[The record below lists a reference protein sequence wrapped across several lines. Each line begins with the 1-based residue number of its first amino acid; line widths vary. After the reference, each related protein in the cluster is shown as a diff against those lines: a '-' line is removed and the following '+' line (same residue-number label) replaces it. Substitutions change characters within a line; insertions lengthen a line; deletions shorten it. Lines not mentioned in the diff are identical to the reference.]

1 LIADRA
7 ARWNL
12 NVLRHPRPIAW
23 RAAEQFA
30 SALAV
35 LTGIVVVVPVIS
47 IALLALQ
54 PAADLWP
61 HLLNYVLPRASLD
74 TALLLLGVGL
84 LATAVGVGAAWI
96 ISSHDFPGRSWLIWL
111 MPLPLAIPTYI
122 GAYVYVE
129 LFEPL
134 GVAHNALSLWLPAQ
148 QAVKLLPSV
157 RTLGGAI
164 VIIALVLYPYIYLS
178 ARAMFQTQSA
188 EFAEAARLLGA
199 GRWQEFVR
207 VSLPMARPALAVG
220 LALVLLETLNDIGA
234 SEYLGVRTMTV
245 SIFTTWLNRGSLAG
259 AAQMSC
265 LMLFVVAALV
275 LMERYGRRQRAFAAA
290 AESPRIAERTKLS
303 GAAGWTACILCFIPP
318 LFGFGLP
325 FVFLLRE
332 SIQRSLISGIDA
344 GLVQATGNSI
354 VLALIATAIVLLL
367 GLVANMA
374 NRWRDNAATMAS
386 VGISQA
392 GYAVPGLILALGL
405 LTPMVA
411 FDNIINAAARGVGI
425 SAPGLLIAGSSAA
438 VVIAYAIRFM
448 AVSTG
453 LTQAGFER
461 IPRDYDDSAKISGAS
476 EWICVRKIYLPLLRP
491 ALWGAAILVFVDC
504 LKELPATLLLRPMN
518 VETLSTSI
526 YQFASRGSF
535 EQGSLAA
542 LLIVAASIVPVVWL
556 TRFADVPN
564 GPA

>member
-1 LIADRA
+1 M
-7 ARWNL
+7 
-12 NVLRHPRPIAW
+12 
-23 RAAEQFA
+23 Q
-30 SALAV
+30 
-35 LTGIVVVVPVIS
+35 PV
-47 IALLALQ
+47 
-54 PAADLWP
+54 ADLWP
-61 HLLNYVLPRASLD
+61 HLLAYVLPHAALD
-74 TALLLLGVGL
+74 TVLLLLGVGL
-84 LATAVGVGAAWI
+84 VATALGVGAAWI
-96 ISSHDFPGRSWLIWL
+96 ISSHDFPGRSYLIWL

-129 LFEPL
+129 IFEPL
-134 GVAHNALSLWLPAQ
+134 GVAHKALALWLTPQ
-148 QAVKLLPSV
+148 QALALLPSF
-157 RTLGGAI
+157 RSLTGAI
-164 VIIALVLYPYIYLS
+164 VIIGLVLYPYVYLS

-199 GRWQEFVR
+199 RRWQEFVR

-245 SIFTTWLNRGSLAG
+245 SIFTTWLNQGSLAG

-275 LMERYGRRQRAFAAA
+275 LMERYGRRQRAFDAL
-290 AESPRIAERTKLS
+290 AESPRIAGRTQLS
-303 GAAGWTACILCFIPP
+303 GAVGWAACGLCFMPP
-318 LFGFGLP
+318 LFGFALP
-325 FVFLLRE
+325 FAFLIHE
-332 SIQRSLISGIDA
+332 SIERSLIGGIDA
-344 GLVQATGNSI
+344 GLLQAMSNSI
-354 VLALIATAIVLLL
+354 VLALTATAIVLLL
-367 GLVANMA
+367 GLTANVA
-374 NRWRDNAATMAS
+374 NRWRNSASTAAS
-386 VGISQA
+386 VGVSQA

-405 LTPMVA
+405 LTPLVA
-411 FDNIINAAARGVGI
+411 FDNVINAAARSLGV

-448 AVSTG
+448 AVATG

-461 IPRDYDDSAKISGAS
+461 IPRDYDDSAKVTGAS
-476 EWICVRKIYLPLLRP
+476 EWTCVRKVYLPLLRP

-504 LKELPATLLLRPMN
+504 LKELPATLLLRPLN

-535 EQGSLAA
+535 EEGSLAA

-564 GPA
+564 GPV

>member
-1 LIADRA
+1 
-7 ARWNL
+7 
-12 NVLRHPRPIAW
+12 VSYQPRPIAS
-23 RAAEQFA
+23 RVAEQFV
-30 SALAV
+30 STLAV
-35 LTGIVVVVPVIS
+35 LTGVAVVIPVIS
-47 IALLALQ
+47 IALLAMQ

-61 HLLNYVLPRASLD
+61 HLLAYVLPRAALD
-74 TALLLLGVGL
+74 TVLLLLGVGL
-84 LATAVGVGAAWI
+84 VATALGVGTAWI
-96 ISSHDFPGRSWLIWL
+96 ISSHDFPGRSYLIWL

-129 LFEPL
+129 IFEPL
-134 GVAHNALSLWLPAQ
+134 GVAHKALALWLVPQ
-148 QAVKLLPSV
+148 QALAVLPGV
-157 RTLGGAI
+157 RSLTGAI
-164 VIIALVLYPYIYLS
+164 VIIGLVLYPYVYLS

-199 GRWQEFVR
+199 RRWQEFAR

-245 SIFTTWLNRGSLAG
+245 SIFTTWLNQGSLAG

-275 LMERYGRRQRAFAAA
+275 LMERHGRRQRAFDAL
-290 AESPRIAERTKLS
+290 AESPRIAGRTPLS
-303 GAAGWTACILCFIPP
+303 GVAGWAAWGFCFMPP
-318 LFGFGLP
+318 LFGFALP
-325 FVFLLRE
+325 FAFLIHE
-332 SIQRSLISGIDA
+332 SIQRSQIGGIDA
-344 GLVQATGNSI
+344 GLLQAMGNSI
-354 VLALIATAIVLLL
+354 VLALTATAIVLLL
-367 GLVANMA
+367 GVTANVA
-374 NRWRDNAATMAS
+374 NRWRNSASTAAS
-386 VGISQA
+386 VGVSQA

-405 LTPMVA
+405 LTPLVT
-411 FDNIINAAARGVGI
+411 FDNIINAAARSLGL

-438 VVIAYAIRFM
+438 VVIAYVIRFM
-448 AVSTG
+448 AVATG

-461 IPRDYDDSAKISGAS
+461 IPRDYDDSAKVTGAS
-476 EWICVRKIYLPLLRP
+476 EWTCVRKVYLPLLRP

-504 LKELPATLLLRPMN
+504 LKELPATLLLRPLN

-564 GPA
+564 GPV

>member
-1 LIADRA
+1 VESPPVHAG
-7 ARWNL
+7 
-12 NVLRHPRPIAW
+12 RPIAW

-30 SALAV
+30 AALAV
-35 LTGIVVVVPVIS
+35 LTGVVVVLPVIS

-54 PAADLWP
+54 PATDLWP
-61 HLLNYVLPRASLD
+61 HLLSYVLPRATLD
-74 TALLLLGVGL
+74 TALLLAGVGV
-84 LATAVGVGAAWI
+84 LATALGVGAAWI
-96 ISSHDFPGRSWLIWL
+96 ISSHDFPGRGLLIWL

-122 GAYVYVE
+122 GAYVYVDV
-129 LFEPL
+129 FEPL
-134 GVAHNALSLWLPAQ
+134 GVVHNTLSLWLPRQDAL
-148 QAVKLLPSV
+148 KLLPSV
-157 RTLGGAI
+157 RSLPGAI
-164 VIIALVLYPYIYLS
+164 VIIALVLYPYVYLS

-199 GRWQEFVR
+199 RRWQEFFR

-245 SIFTTWLNRGSLAG
+245 SIFTTWLNQGSLAG

-275 LMERYGRRQRAFAAA
+275 LMERKGRRSSAYAAA
-290 AESPRIAERTKLS
+290 AESPRIAERRQLP
-303 GAAGWTACILCFIPP
+303 GARGWLACGLCLIPP
-318 LFGFGLP
+318 LLGFALP
-325 FVFLLRE
+325 FAFLLRE
-332 SIQRSLISGIDA
+332 SIRRSLIGGIDA
-344 GLVQATGNSI
+344 SVVQATSNSI

-367 GLVANMA
+367 GLVANLA
-374 NRWRDNAATMAS
+374 NRWRNSPATTAS
-386 VGISQA
+386 VGASQA

-405 LTPMVA
+405 LTPLVA
-411 FDNIINAAARGVGI
+411 FDNVINAAAHGLGAT
-425 SAPGLLIAGSSAA
+425 APGLLLAGSSGA

-448 AVSTG
+448 AVSSG

-461 IPRDYDDSAKISGAS
+461 IPRDYDDSARVSGAS
-476 EWICVRKIYLPLLRP
+476 QWTCMRKIYLPLLRP

-535 EQGSLAA
+535 EQGALAA

-556 TRFADVPN
+556 TRFADLPN

>member
-1 LIADRA
+1 MS
-7 ARWNL
+7 
-12 NVLRHPRPIAW
+12 HPRPIVW

-30 SALAV
+30 SALAI
-35 LTGIVVVVPVIS
+35 LTGVVVAVPVIS
-47 IALLALQ
+47 IVLLALQ

-61 HLLNYVLPRASLD
+61 HLLSYVLPRATLD
-74 TALLLLGVGL
+74 TALLLLGVGV
-84 LATAVGVGAAWI
+84 LATALGVGAAWI
-96 ISSHDFPGRSWLIWL
+96 ISSYDFPGRSWLIWL

-134 GVAHNALSLWLPAQ
+134 GVAHGALSLWLPPQ

-157 RTLGGAI
+157 RSLGGAI
-164 VIIALVLYPYIYLS
+164 LIIGLVLYPYIYLS

-199 GRWQEFVR
+199 PRWQEFVR

-245 SIFTTWLNRGSLAG
+245 SIFTTWQNQGSLAG

-290 AESPRIAERTKLS
+290 AESPRIAERTQLS
-303 GAAGWTACILCFIPP
+303 GTAAWAACALCFIPP
-318 LFGFGLP
+318 LFGFALP
-325 FVFLLRE
+325 FAFLLRE
-332 SIQRSLISGIDA
+332 SIQRSLIGGIDA
-344 GLVQATGNSI
+344 GLLQATGNSI
-354 VLALIATAIVLLL
+354 VLALTATTIVLLL

-374 NRWRDNAATMAS
+374 HRWRDNAATMAS

-405 LTPMVA
+405 LTPLVA
-411 FDNIINAAARGVGI
+411 FDNVINAAARGLGA

-448 AVSTG
+448 AVATG

-476 EWICVRKIYLPLLRP
+476 EWICVQKIYLPLLRP

-504 LKELPATLLLRPMN
+504 LKELPATLLLRPLN

-535 EQGSLAA
+535 EQGALAA

>member
-1 LIADRA
+1 MTAGRA
-7 ARWNL
+7 ARRKP
-12 NVLRHPRPIAW
+12 NVLSHPRPIAW
-23 RAAEQFA
+23 RAAEQLA
-30 SALAV
+30 SALAI
-35 LTGIVVVVPVIS
+35 LTGVIVVVPVIS

-54 PAADLWP
+54 PATDLWP
-61 HLLNYVLPRASLD
+61 HLLSYVLPHAALD

-84 LATAVGVGAAWI
+84 LATALGVGAAWI
-96 ISSHDFPGRSWLIWL
+96 ISSYDFPGRSWLIWL

-157 RTLGGAI
+157 RSLGGAI
-164 VIIALVLYPYIYLS
+164 VIIGLVLYPYVYLS

-245 SIFTTWLNRGSLAG
+245 SIFTTWLNQGSLAG

-265 LMLFVVAALV
+265 LMLFVVAAIV
-275 LMERYGRRQRAFAAA
+275 LMERYGRRQRAFAAS
-290 AESPRIAERTKLS
+290 AESPRIAARAQLS
-303 GAAGWTACILCFIPP
+303 GAPAWAACALCFVPP
-318 LFGFGLP
+318 LFGFALP
-325 FVFLLRE
+325 FAFLLRE
-332 SIQRSLISGIDA
+332 SIRRSLIGGIDA
-344 GLVQATGNSI
+344 GLMQATGNSI
-354 VLALIATAIVLLL
+354 MLALTATAIVLLL

-386 VGISQA
+386 VGASQA

-405 LTPMVA
+405 LTPLVA
-411 FDNIINAAARGVGI
+411 FDNVINAAARGLGI

-476 EWICVRKIYLPLLRP
+476 QWICVQKIYLPLLRP

>member
-1 LIADRA
+1 MSYQPRSIAS
-7 ARWNL
+7 
-12 NVLRHPRPIAW
+12 
-23 RAAEQFA
+23 RAAEHFA
-30 SALAV
+30 STLAV
-35 LTGIVVVVPVIS
+35 LTGVAVILPVVS
-47 IALLALQ
+47 IALLAMQ
-54 PAADLWP
+54 PAADIWP
-61 HLLNYVLPRASLD
+61 HLFAYVLPQAALD
-74 TALLLLGVGL
+74 TTLLLLGVAL
-84 LATAVGVGAAWI
+84 VATALGVGAAWI
-96 ISSHDFPGRSWLIWL
+96 ISSHDFPGRRYLIWL

-122 GAYVYVE
+122 GAYVYVD

-134 GVAHNALSLWLPAQ
+134 GVAHTTLSLWLPPQEAL
-148 QAVKLLPSV
+148 ALLPATRS
-157 RTLGGAI
+157 LAGA
-164 VIIALVLYPYIYLS
+164 VIIIGLVLYPYVYLS

-188 EFAEAARLLGA
+188 EFTEAARLLGA
-199 GRWQEFVR
+199 RRWQEFFR

-245 SIFTTWLNRGSLAG
+245 SIFTTWLNKGSLAG

-275 LMERYGRRQRAFAAA
+275 LLERYGRRQRAFAAS
-290 AESPRIAERTKLS
+290 AESPRIAERTQLA
-303 GAAGWTACILCFIPP
+303 GAAGWAACGLCLVPP
-318 LFGFGLP
+318 LLGFVVP
-325 FVFLLRE
+325 FVYLLRE
-332 SIQRSLISGIDA
+332 SIERSLFDGIDA
-344 GLVQATGNSI
+344 DVLQAAQNSV
-354 VLALIATAIVLLL
+354 VLALSATAIVLLL
-367 GLVANMA
+367 GLTANVA
-374 NRWRDNAATMAS
+374 NRWRDSAATVAS
-386 VGISQA
+386 VGASQA

-405 LTPMVA
+405 LTPLVA
-411 FDNIINAAARGVGI
+411 FDNIINAVARGFGA
-425 SAPGLLIAGSSAA
+425 SAPGLVIAGSSAA

-448 AVSTG
+448 AVATG

-461 IPRDYDDSAKISGAS
+461 IPRDYDDSARISGAS
-476 EWICVRKIYLPLLRP
+476 EWTCVRTIYLPLLRP

-504 LKELPATLLLRPMN
+504 LKELPATLLLRPLN

>member
-1 LIADRA
+1 LSQS
-7 ARWNL
+7 
-12 NVLRHPRPIAW
+12 RPIAW

-30 SALAV
+30 AALAV
-35 LTGIVVVVPVIS
+35 LTGVVVVLPVIS

-61 HLLNYVLPRASLD
+61 HLLSYVLPRATLD
-74 TALLLLGVGL
+74 TALLLAGVGA
-84 LATAVGVGAAWI
+84 LATVLGVGAAWV
-96 ISSHDFPGRSWLIWL
+96 ISSHDFPGRGLLIWL

-122 GAYVYVE
+122 GAYVYVDV
-129 LFEPL
+129 FEPL
-134 GVAHNALSLWLPAQ
+134 GVVHNTLSLWLPRQDAL
-148 QAVKLLPSV
+148 KLLPPV
-157 RTLGGAI
+157 RSLPGAI
-164 VIIALVLYPYIYLS
+164 VIIALVLYPYVYLS

-199 GRWQEFVR
+199 RRWQEFFR

-245 SIFTTWLNRGSLAG
+245 SIFTTWLNQGSLAG

-275 LMERYGRRQRAFAAA
+275 LMERKGRRQSAFSAA
-290 AESPRIAERTKLS
+290 AESPRIAERTQLS
-303 GAAGWTACILCFIPP
+303 GARGWLACGLCFIPP
-318 LFGFGLP
+318 LLGFALP
-325 FVFLLRE
+325 FAFLLRE
-332 SIQRSLISGIDA
+332 SIRRSLIGGIDA
-344 GLVQATGNSI
+344 GVAQATGNSI

-367 GLVANMA
+367 GLVANLA
-374 NRWRDNAATMAS
+374 NRWRNSAATSAS
-386 VGISQA
+386 IGASQA

-405 LTPMVA
+405 LTPLVA
-411 FDNIINAAARGVGI
+411 FDNVVNAAAHGLGAT
-425 SAPGLLIAGSSAA
+425 APGLLLAGSSGA

-448 AVSTG
+448 AVSSG

-461 IPRDYDDSAKISGAS
+461 IPRDYDDSARVSGAS
-476 EWICVRKIYLPLLRP
+476 QWTCMRKIYLPLLRP